1 MCREG
6 LFKKTGAEFKI
17 LFSRISGWVF
27 HIFYYVIR
35 YYEINMEIPEL
46 RTWIMFYL
54 ISFVGLLWAAFLSV
68 QGIMLWVSLF
78 LVIVIVG
85 INFFTVYNQLK
96 LRASRKEMLR
106 NLVQGFERGP
116 NEEDAKKA
124 R

>member
-1 MCREG
+1 
-6 LFKKTGAEFKI
+6 
-17 LFSRISGWVF
+17 
-27 HIFYYVIR
+27 
-35 YYEINMEIPEL
+35 MELPEL

-54 ISFVGLLWAAFLSV
+54 ISFVGLLWAVFLSV
-68 QGIMLWVSLF
+68 QGVMLWVSLF

-116 NEEDAKKA
+116 KEEDVEKT
-124 R
+124 